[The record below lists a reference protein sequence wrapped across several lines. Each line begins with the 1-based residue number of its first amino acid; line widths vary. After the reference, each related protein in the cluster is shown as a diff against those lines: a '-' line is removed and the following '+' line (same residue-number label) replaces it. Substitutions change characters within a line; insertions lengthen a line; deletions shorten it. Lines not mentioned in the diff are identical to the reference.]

1 MSVETALQALRRGHF
16 VAVYDFDGR
25 EEETDLFVAA
35 EHATPEGVARLRA
48 DAGGLVFMAVAAPVA
63 RTFGLPFLQDVLL
76 EAADRHPVLRD
87 LLPNDIRYDT
97 RSSFSVTLNHR
108 RTFTGITD
116 EDRALTA
123 RRFAELA
130 RDVRGMPTDQA
141 RRLLGAEFR
150 APGHVAL
157 CTGSDRPLETRRG
170 HTELGVALATM
181 AGVTPVLL
189 GAEMLGPGK
198 ALPRA
203 EARAY
208 AEAHGFPHVDGE
220 AVLTAWNAWRAAE
233 PKPLGAAARSA

>member
-1 MSVETALQALRRGHF
+1 MSVETALQALRRGEF

-25 EEETDLFVAA
+25 EEETDLFIAA
-35 EHATPEGVARLRA
+35 EHVTPDAVRRLRS

-63 RTFGLPFLQDVLL
+63 RTFGLPFLQDVFL
-76 EAADRHPVLRD
+76 EAADKHPVLRD

-116 EDRALTA
+116 DDRALTA

-130 RDVRGMPTDQA
+130 AEVRDLPEPEA
-141 RRLLGAEFR
+141 RRRLGAEFR

-189 GAEMLGPGK
+189 GAEMLGRGK

-208 AEAHGFPHVDGE
+208 AAANGFPHVDGNE
-220 AVLTAWNAWRAAE
+220 VLAAWDSFKAKTPVPVA
-233 PKPLGAAARSA
+233 